1 MPFWKSARP
10 TSLRY
15 ARARHRRWHGNNP
28 VTTTHTPSQNTPSA
42 NDGGIDFPLEGVR
55 VLDLSRVFA
64 GPLCG
69 QVLAD
74 FGAEVI
80 KVEHPG
86 RGDDTRDWGMRI
98 GKTETTYYNSMNR
111 NKRSVTVDLQT
122 PEGLKIIHELLPQ
135 CDVVVHNFKTG
146 GAEKLGLG
154 YEQLKAIQPGLIYCA
169 VAGYDSSG
177 PEAKRPGYDLVIQG
191 ESGLMALNGEANTPP
206 LKFGVAVVDLMT
218 GMYAAQAVLAALF
231 QRTRTGKGRLIEMAL
246 YDCGVM
252 ITGYY
257 GLDAMLLGHDP
268 QRYGNAHPSIVPYG
282 MFEAADGPLIVAV
295 GNNNQ
300 FDKFCRQVVMRPDI
314 VEDPRYATNVERAKN
329 RLTLLPVMK
338 ELFTSFPRDV
348 LLQRMTAA
356 GIPCGKVAGLHEA
369 LTSERTRRGGLL
381 QEMPHPVAGTTH
393 VFAPPYRL
401 DGQRLPIR
409 NAPPTLG
416 EGTKE
421 VLQQLLQLSEQEL
434 QALRDKGVLT
444 LPQA

>member
-1 MPFWKSARP
+1 M
-10 TSLRY
+10 
-15 ARARHRRWHGNNP
+15 
-28 VTTTHTPSQNTPSA
+28 TTTTTTPTATP
-42 NDGGIDFPLEGVR
+42 GGMDFPLEGVR

-111 NKRSVTVDLQT
+111 NKRSITVDLQT
-122 PEGLKIIHELLPQ
+122 PEGVKIIHDLLPQ
-135 CDVVVHNFKTG
+135 CDVVIQNFKTG

-154 YEQLKAIQPGLIYCA
+154 YEQLKAIKPDLIYCS

-191 ESGLMALNGEANTPP
+191 EAGLMALNGEASQPP
-206 LKFGVAVVDLMT
+206 LKFGVAAVDMMT

-231 QRTRTGKGRLIEMAL
+231 QRSRTGKGRHIEMAL
-246 YDCGVM
+246 YDCGLM

-282 MFEAADGPLIVAV
+282 MFEAQDGPLIIAV
-295 GNNNQ
+295 GNNSQ

-314 VEDPRYATNVERAKN
+314 VEDPRFATNVERAKN

-338 ELFTSFPRDV
+338 ELIASFPRDV
-348 LLQRMTAA
+348 LLERLSAA
-356 GIPCGKVAGLHEA
+356 GIPCGRVAGLHEA

-381 QEMPHPVAGTTH
+381 QEMPHPVAGSTH

-416 EGTKE
+416 EGTRE
-421 VLQQLLQLSEQEL
+421 VLQQLLQLSDEAL

>member
-1 MPFWKSARP
+1 MTSTTP
-10 TSLRY
+10 TPALPE
-15 ARARHRRWHGNNP
+15 GM
-28 VTTTHTPSQNTPSA
+28 
-42 NDGGIDFPLEGVR
+42 DFPLEGVR

-74 FGAEVI
+74 FGADVI

-111 NKRSVTVDLQT
+111 NKRSITVDLQT
-122 PEGLKIIHELLPQ
+122 PEGVKIIRDLLPQ
-135 CDVVVHNFKTG
+135 CDVVVQNFKTG

-154 YEQLKAIQPGLIYCA
+154 YEQLKDIKPDLIYCS

-191 ESGLMALNGEANTPP
+191 EAGLMALNGEASQPP
-206 LKFGVAVVDLMT
+206 LKFGVAAVDMMT

-231 QRTRTGKGRLIEMAL
+231 RRSTTGKGRHIEMAL
-246 YDCGVM
+246 YDCGLM

-282 MFEAADGPLIVAV
+282 MFEAQDGPLIIAV
-295 GNNNQ
+295 GNNSQ

-314 VEDPRYATNVERAKN
+314 VEDPRFATNVERARN
-329 RLTLLPVMK
+329 RLTLLPEMK
-338 ELFTSFPRDV
+338 ALIASFPRDV
-348 LLQRMTAA
+348 LLERLTAA
-356 GIPCGKVAGLHEA
+356 GIPCGRVAGLHEA

-416 EGTKE
+416 AATRE
-421 VLQQLLQLSEQEL
+421 VLQQLLQLPEAEL

-444 LPQA
+444 LPDPQQH

>member
-1 MPFWKSARP
+1 M
-10 TSLRY
+10 
-15 ARARHRRWHGNNP
+15 
-28 VTTTHTPSQNTPSA
+28 TTTTPTPPLPE
-42 NDGGIDFPLEGVR
+42 GMDFPLDGVR

-74 FGAEVI
+74 FGADVI

-111 NKRSVTVDLQT
+111 NKRSITVDLQT
-122 PEGLKIIHELLPQ
+122 PEGVKIIRDLLPQ
-135 CDVVVHNFKTG
+135 CDVVIQNFKTG

-154 YEQLKAIQPGLIYCA
+154 YEQLKAIKPDLIYCS

-191 ESGLMALNGEANTPP
+191 EAGLMALNGEASQPP
-206 LKFGVAVVDLMT
+206 LKFGVAAVDMMT

-231 QRTRTGKGRLIEMAL
+231 QRSRTGQGRHIEMAL
-246 YDCGVM
+246 YDCGLM

-282 MFEAADGPLIVAV
+282 MFEAQDGPLIIAV
-295 GNNNQ
+295 GNNAQ

-314 VEDPRYATNVERAKN
+314 VEDPRFATNVERARN

-338 ELFTSFPRDV
+338 ELIASFPRDV
-348 LLQRMTAA
+348 LLQRLSAA
-356 GIPCGKVAGLHEA
+356 GIPCGRVAGLHEA

-381 QEMPHPVAGTTH
+381 QEMPHPVAGSTH

-416 EGTKE
+416 EGTRE
-421 VLQQLLQLSEQEL
+421 VLQQLLQLSEPEL

-444 LPQA
+444 LPTN

>member
-1 MPFWKSARP
+1 M
-10 TSLRY
+10 
-15 ARARHRRWHGNNP
+15 
-28 VTTTHTPSQNTPSA
+28 TTTTTTTPTTPP
-42 NDGGIDFPLEGVR
+42 DGMDFPLAGVR

-69 QVLAD
+69 MVLAD

-111 NKRSVTVDLQT
+111 NKRSITVDLQT
-122 PEGLKIIHELLPQ
+122 PEGVKIIHGLLPQ
-135 CDVVVHNFKTG
+135 CDVVVQNFKTG

-154 YEQLKAIQPGLIYCA
+154 YEQLKAIKPDLIYCS

-231 QRTRTGKGRLIEMAL
+231 QRTRTGKGRHIEMAL
-246 YDCGVM
+246 YDCGLM

-282 MFEAADGPLIVAV
+282 MYDAADGPLIIAV
-295 GNNNQ
+295 GNNAQ
-300 FDKFCRQVVMRPDI
+300 FDKFCRQVIERPDI
-314 VEDPRYATNVERAKN
+314 VEDPRFATNVERAKN
-329 RLTLLPVMK
+329 RLVLGPMLK
-338 ELFTSFPRDV
+338 ELIAGFARDM

-381 QEMPHPVAGTTH
+381 QELPHPVAGSTH

-416 EGTKE
+416 EGTRE
-421 VLQQLLQLSEQEL
+421 VLQQLLQLSEPEL

-444 LPQA
+444 LPHI

>member
-1 MPFWKSARP
+1 MASNAP
-10 TSLRY
+10 T
-15 ARARHRRWHGNNP
+15 H
-28 VTTTHTPSQNTPSA
+28 
-42 NDGGIDFPLEGVR
+42 DIDFPLDGVR

-74 FGAEVI
+74 LGAEVI

-111 NKRSVTVDLQT
+111 NKRSITLDLQS
-122 PEGLKIIHELLPQ
+122 PEGLKIVHELLPQ
-135 CDVVVHNFKTG
+135 CDVVIHNFKTG

-154 YEQLKAIQPGLIYCA
+154 YEQLKAIKPDLIYCA
-169 VAGYDSSG
+169 VAGYDTSG

-191 ESGLMALNGEANTPP
+191 ETGLMALNGEAGTPP

-218 GMYAAQAVLAALF
+218 GMYAGQAVLAALF
-231 QRTRTGKGRLIEMAL
+231 QRSRTGRGRLIEMAL
-246 YDCGVM
+246 YDCGLT

-257 GLDAMLLGHDP
+257 GLDALKLGHDP
-268 QRYGNAHPSIVPYG
+268 ERYGNAHPSIVPYG
-282 MFEAADGPLIVAV
+282 MYESADGPLIIAV
-295 GNNNQ
+295 GNNAQ
-300 FDKFCRQVVMRPDI
+300 FDKFCRQVIERPDI
-314 VEDPRYATNVERAKN
+314 VEDPRFATNVNRAKH
-329 RLTLLPVMK
+329 RLELGPMLK
-338 ELFTSFPRDV
+338 ELIATFPRDL
-348 LLQRMTAA
+348 LLQRLTAA

-369 LTSERTRRGGLL
+369 LTSERTRRGRLV
-381 QEMPHPVAGTTH
+381 QDMPHPVEGTTP

-416 EGTKE
+416 EGTRE
-421 VLQQLLQLSEQEL
+421 VLHRLLALSDEQL
-434 QALRDKGVLT
+434 QALQAQGVLT
-444 LPQA
+444 LPPQ

>member
-1 MPFWKSARP
+1 M
-10 TSLRY
+10 
-15 ARARHRRWHGNNP
+15 
-28 VTTTHTPSQNTPSA
+28 TTTKPHPPLPE
-42 NDGGIDFPLEGVR
+42 GMDFPLDGVR

-74 FGAEVI
+74 FGADVI

-111 NKRSVTVDLQT
+111 NKRSITVDLQT
-122 PEGLKIIHELLPQ
+122 PEGVKIIHSLLPQ
-135 CDVVVHNFKTG
+135 CDVVIQNFKTG

-154 YEQLKAIQPGLIYCA
+154 YEQLKAIKPDLIYCS
-169 VAGYDSSG
+169 VSGYDSSG
-177 PEAKRPGYDLVIQG
+177 PEAKRPGYDLVIQA
-191 ESGLMALNGEANTPP
+191 EAGLMAINGEASQPP
-206 LKFGVAVVDLMT
+206 LKFGVAAVDMMT

-231 QRTRTGKGRLIEMAL
+231 RRERTGKGRHIEMAL
-246 YDCGVM
+246 YDCGLM

-257 GLDAMLLGHDP
+257 GLDALLLGHDP

-282 MFEAADGPLIVAV
+282 MYDAADGPLIIGV
-295 GNNNQ
+295 GNNAQ
-300 FDKFCRQVVMRPDI
+300 FDKFCRLVIERPDI
-314 VEDPRYATNVERAKN
+314 VEDPRFATNVERAKN
-329 RLTLLPVMK
+329 RLVLSPMLK
-338 ELFTSFPRDV
+338 ELIASFPRDV
-348 LLQRMTAA
+348 LLERLSAA

-416 EGTKE
+416 AATRD
-421 VLQQLLQLSEQEL
+421 VLQQLLQLPEAEL

-444 LPQA
+444 LPPL

>member
-1 MPFWKSARP
+1 M
-10 TSLRY
+10 
-15 ARARHRRWHGNNP
+15 
-28 VTTTHTPSQNTPSA
+28 TTTTTTPTATP
-42 NDGGIDFPLEGVR
+42 GGMDFPLAGVR

-111 NKRSVTVDLQT
+111 NKRSITVDLQT
-122 PEGLKIIHELLPQ
+122 PEGVKIIHDLLPQ
-135 CDVVVHNFKTG
+135 CDVVIQNFKTG

-154 YEQLKAIQPGLIYCA
+154 YEQLKAIKPDLIYCS

-191 ESGLMALNGEANTPP
+191 EAGLMALNGEASQPP
-206 LKFGVAVVDLMT
+206 LKFGVAAVDMMT

-231 QRTRTGKGRLIEMAL
+231 QRSRTGQGRHIEMAL
-246 YDCGVM
+246 YDCGLM

-282 MFEAADGPLIVAV
+282 MFEAQDGPLIIAV
-295 GNNNQ
+295 GNNSQ

-314 VEDPRYATNVERAKN
+314 VEDPRFATNVERAKN

-338 ELFTSFPRDV
+338 ELIASFPRDV
-348 LLQRMTAA
+348 LLQRLGAA
-356 GIPCGKVAGLHEA
+356 GIPCGRVAGLHEA

-381 QEMPHPVAGTTH
+381 QEMPHPVAGSTH
-393 VFAPPYRL
+393 VLAPPYRL

-416 EGTKE
+416 EGTRE
-421 VLQQLLQLSEQEL
+421 VLQQLLQLSDQEL

-444 LPQA
+444 LPAN

>member
-1 MPFWKSARP
+1 M
-10 TSLRY
+10 
-15 ARARHRRWHGNNP
+15 
-28 VTTTHTPSQNTPSA
+28 TTTTPTPPLPE
-42 NDGGIDFPLEGVR
+42 GMDFPLDGVR

-74 FGAEVI
+74 FGADVI

-111 NKRSVTVDLQT
+111 NKRSITVDLQT
-122 PEGLKIIHELLPQ
+122 PEGVKIIRDLLPQ
-135 CDVVVHNFKTG
+135 CDVVIQNFKTG

-154 YEQLKAIQPGLIYCA
+154 YEQLKAIKPDLIYCS

-191 ESGLMALNGEANTPP
+191 EAGLMALNGEASQPP
-206 LKFGVAVVDLMT
+206 LKFGVAAVDMMT

-231 QRTRTGKGRLIEMAL
+231 RRSTTGKGRHIEMAL
-246 YDCGVM
+246 YDCGLM

-282 MFEAADGPLIVAV
+282 MFEAQDGPLIIAV
-295 GNNNQ
+295 GNNSQ

-314 VEDPRYATNVERAKN
+314 VEDPRFATNVERARN
-329 RLTLLPVMK
+329 RLILLPEMK
-338 ELFTSFPRDV
+338 ALIASFPRDV
-348 LLQRMTAA
+348 LLERLTAA
-356 GIPCGKVAGLHEA
+356 GIPCGRVAGLHEA

-416 EGTKE
+416 AATRE
-421 VLQQLLQLSEQEL
+421 VLQQLLQLPEAEL
-434 QALRDKGVLT
+434 EALCDKGVLT
-444 LPQA
+444 LPSL

>member
-1 MPFWKSARP
+1 M
-10 TSLRY
+10 
-15 ARARHRRWHGNNP
+15 
-28 VTTTHTPSQNTPSA
+28 TTTTTTTPTTPP
-42 NDGGIDFPLEGVR
+42 DGMDFPLQGVR

-69 QVLAD
+69 MVLAD

-111 NKRSVTVDLQT
+111 NKRSITVDLQT
-122 PEGLKIIHELLPQ
+122 PEGVKIIHDLLPQ
-135 CDVVVHNFKTG
+135 CDVVVQNFKTG

-154 YEQLKAIQPGLIYCA
+154 YEQLKAIKPDLIYCS

-231 QRTRTGKGRLIEMAL
+231 QRTRTGKGRHIEMAL
-246 YDCGVM
+246 YDCGLM

-282 MFEAADGPLIVAV
+282 MYDAADGPLIIAV
-295 GNNNQ
+295 GNNAQ
-300 FDKFCRQVVMRPDI
+300 FDKFCRQVIERPDI
-314 VEDPRYATNVERAKN
+314 VEDPRFATNVERAKN
-329 RLTLLPVMK
+329 RLVLGPMLK
-338 ELFTSFPRDV
+338 ELIAGFARDV

-381 QEMPHPVAGTTH
+381 QELPHPVAGSTH

-416 EGTKE
+416 EGTRE
-421 VLQQLLQLSEQEL
+421 VLQQLLQLSEPEL

-444 LPQA
+444 LPHI

>member
-1 MPFWKSARP
+1 MTAS
-10 TSLRY
+10 
-15 ARARHRRWHGNNP
+15 
-28 VTTTHTPSQNTPSA
+28 
-42 NDGGIDFPLEGVR
+42 NDMDLPLEGVR

-86 RGDDTRDWGMRI
+86 RGDDTRDWGLRI

-111 NKRSVTVDLQT
+111 NKRSVTIDLQS
-122 PEGLKIIHELLPQ
+122 PEGLEIVRGLLPL
-135 CDVVVHNFKTG
+135 CDVVIHNFKTG

-154 YEQLKAIQPGLIYCA
+154 YAQLKAIRPDLIYCS

-177 PEAKRPGYDLVIQG
+177 PEATRPGYDLVIQG
-191 ESGLMALNGEANTPP
+191 EAGLMAINGEADQAP
-206 LKFGVAVVDLMT
+206 LKFGVAAVDLMT

-231 QRTRTGKGRLIEMAL
+231 RRSRTGQGRQIDLAL
-246 YDCGVM
+246 YDCGIM

-282 MFEAADGPLIVAV
+282 MFEAADGPLIIAV
-295 GNNNQ
+295 GNNSQ

-314 VEDPRYATNVERAKN
+314 VEDPRYTTNVERAKN

-338 ELFTSFPRDV
+338 ALIAEFPRA
-348 LLQRMTAA
+348 LLLERMAAA

-381 QEMPHPVAGTTH
+381 QEMPHPVAGSTQ

-401 DGQRLPIR
+401 DGRRLPIR

-416 EGTKE
+416 EGTRE
-421 VLQQLLQLSEQEL
+421 VLQQLLQLSEEEL
-434 QALRDKGVLT
+434 QALRAKGVLT
-444 LPQA
+444 LPEPPA

>member
-1 MPFWKSARP
+1 M
-10 TSLRY
+10 
-15 ARARHRRWHGNNP
+15 
-28 VTTTHTPSQNTPSA
+28 TTTTTTTPTTPP
-42 NDGGIDFPLEGVR
+42 DGMDFPLQGVR

-69 QVLAD
+69 MVLAD

-98 GKTETTYYNSMNR
+98 GTTETTYYNSMNR
-111 NKRSVTVDLQT
+111 NKRSITVDLQT
-122 PEGLKIIHELLPQ
+122 PEGVKIIHDLLPQ
-135 CDVVVHNFKTG
+135 CDVVVQNFKTG

-154 YEQLKAIQPGLIYCA
+154 YEQLKAIKPDLIYCS

-231 QRTRTGKGRLIEMAL
+231 QRTRTGKGRHIEMAL
-246 YDCGVM
+246 YDCGLM

-282 MFEAADGPLIVAV
+282 MYDAADGPLIIAV
-295 GNNNQ
+295 GNNAQ
-300 FDKFCRQVVMRPDI
+300 FDKFCRQVIERPDI
-314 VEDPRYATNVERAKN
+314 VEDPRFATNVERAKN
-329 RLTLLPVMK
+329 RLVLGPMLK
-338 ELFTSFPRDV
+338 ELIAGFARDV

-381 QEMPHPVAGTTH
+381 QELPHPVAGSTH

-416 EGTKE
+416 EGTRE
-421 VLQQLLQLSEQEL
+421 VLQQLLQLSEPEL

-444 LPQA
+444 LPHI

>member
-1 MPFWKSARP
+1 MASNAP
-10 TSLRY
+10 T
-15 ARARHRRWHGNNP
+15 H
-28 VTTTHTPSQNTPSA
+28 
-42 NDGGIDFPLEGVR
+42 DIDFPLDGVR

-74 FGAEVI
+74 LGAEVI

-111 NKRSVTVDLQT
+111 NKRSITLDLQS
-122 PEGLKIIHELLPQ
+122 PEGLKIVHELLPQ
-135 CDVVVHNFKTG
+135 CDVVIHNFKTG

-154 YEQLKAIQPGLIYCA
+154 YEQLKAIKPDLIYCA
-169 VAGYDSSG
+169 VAGYDTSG

-191 ESGLMALNGEANTPP
+191 ETGLMALNGEAGTPP

-218 GMYAAQAVLAALF
+218 GMYAGQAVLAALF
-231 QRTRTGKGRLIEMAL
+231 QRSRTGRGRLIEMAL
-246 YDCGVM
+246 YDCGLT

-257 GLDAMLLGHDP
+257 GLDALKLGHDP
-268 QRYGNAHPSIVPYG
+268 ERYGNAHPSIVPYG
-282 MFEAADGPLIVAV
+282 MYESADGPLIIAV
-295 GNNNQ
+295 GNNAQ
-300 FDKFCRQVVMRPDI
+300 FDKFCRQVIERPDI
-314 VEDPRYATNVERAKN
+314 VEDPRFATNVSRAKH
-329 RLTLLPVMK
+329 RLELGPMLK
-338 ELFTSFPRDV
+338 ELIATFPRDL
-348 LLQRMTAA
+348 LLQRLTAA

-369 LTSERTRRGGLL
+369 LTSERTRRGRLV
-381 QEMPHPVAGTTH
+381 QDMPHPVEGTTP

-416 EGTKE
+416 EGTRE
-421 VLQQLLQLSEQEL
+421 VLHRLLALSDEQL
-434 QALRDKGVLT
+434 QALQAQGVLT
-444 LPQA
+444 LPPQ

>member
-1 MPFWKSARP
+1 MTSTNP
-10 TSLRY
+10 TPALPE
-15 ARARHRRWHGNNP
+15 GM
-28 VTTTHTPSQNTPSA
+28 
-42 NDGGIDFPLEGVR
+42 DFPLEGVR

-74 FGAEVI
+74 FGADVI

-111 NKRSVTVDLQT
+111 NKRSITVDLQT
-122 PEGLKIIHELLPQ
+122 PEGVKIIHSLLPQ
-135 CDVVVHNFKTG
+135 CDVVIQNFKTG

-154 YEQLKAIQPGLIYCA
+154 YEQLKAIKPDLIYCS
-169 VAGYDSSG
+169 VSGYDSSG
-177 PEAKRPGYDLVIQG
+177 PEAKRPGYDLVIQA
-191 ESGLMALNGEANTPP
+191 EAGLMAINGEASQPP
-206 LKFGVAVVDLMT
+206 LKFGVAAVDMMT

-231 QRTRTGKGRLIEMAL
+231 RRERTGKGRHIEMAL
-246 YDCGVM
+246 YDCGLM
-252 ITGYY
+252 IAGYY
-257 GLDAMLLGHDP
+257 GLDALLLGHDP

-282 MFEAADGPLIVAV
+282 MYDAADGPLIIGV
-295 GNNNQ
+295 GNNAQ
-300 FDKFCRQVVMRPDI
+300 FDKFCRQVIERPDI
-314 VEDPRYATNVERAKN
+314 VEDPRFATNVERAKN
-329 RLTLLPVMK
+329 RLVLSPMLK
-338 ELFTSFPRDV
+338 ELIASFPRDV
-348 LLQRMTAA
+348 LLERLSAA

-416 EGTKE
+416 AATRD
-421 VLQQLLQLSEQEL
+421 VLQQLLQLPEAEL

-444 LPQA
+444 LPPL

>member
-1 MPFWKSARP
+1 M
-10 TSLRY
+10 
-15 ARARHRRWHGNNP
+15 
-28 VTTTHTPSQNTPSA
+28 
-42 NDGGIDFPLEGVR
+42 DFPLDGVR

-74 FGAEVI
+74 FGADVI

-111 NKRSVTVDLQT
+111 NKRSITVDLQT
-122 PEGLKIIHELLPQ
+122 PEGVKIIHSLLPQ
-135 CDVVVHNFKTG
+135 CDVVIQNFKTG
-146 GAEKLGLG
+146 GADRLGVG
-154 YEQLKAIQPGLIYCA
+154 YEQLKAITPGLIYCS

-231 QRTRTGKGRLIEMAL
+231 QRTRTGKGRHIEMAL
-246 YDCGVM
+246 YDCGLM

-257 GLDAMLLGHDP
+257 GLDALLLGHDP

-282 MFEAADGPLIVAV
+282 MYDAADGPLIIAV
-295 GNNNQ
+295 GNNAQ
-300 FDKFCRQVVMRPDI
+300 FDKFCRQVIERPDI
-314 VEDPRYATNVERAKN
+314 VEDPRFATNVERAKN
-329 RLTLLPVMK
+329 RLVLGPMLK
-338 ELFTSFPRDV
+338 ELIAGFARDV

-381 QEMPHPVAGTTH
+381 QELPHPVAGSTH

-416 EGTKE
+416 EGTRE
-421 VLQQLLQLSEQEL
+421 VLQQLLQLSEPEL

-444 LPQA
+444 LPQI

>member
-1 MPFWKSARP
+1 M
-10 TSLRY
+10 
-15 ARARHRRWHGNNP
+15 
-28 VTTTHTPSQNTPSA
+28 TTTTTTTTPTTPP
-42 NDGGIDFPLEGVR
+42 DGMDFPLQGVR

-69 QVLAD
+69 MVLAD

-111 NKRSVTVDLQT
+111 NKRSITVDLQT
-122 PEGLKIIHELLPQ
+122 PEGVKIIHDLLPQ
-135 CDVVVHNFKTG
+135 CDVVVQNFKTG
-146 GAEKLGLG
+146 GADKLGLG
-154 YEQLKAIQPGLIYCA
+154 YEQLKAIKPDLIYCS

-231 QRTRTGKGRLIEMAL
+231 QRTRTGKGRHIEMAL
-246 YDCGVM
+246 YDCGLM

-282 MFEAADGPLIVAV
+282 MYEAADGPLIIAV
-295 GNNNQ
+295 GNNAQ
-300 FDKFCRQVVMRPDI
+300 FDKFCRQVIERPDI
-314 VEDPRYATNVERAKN
+314 VEDPRFATNVERAKN
-329 RLTLLPVMK
+329 RLVLGPMLK
-338 ELFTSFPRDV
+338 ELIAGFARDV

-381 QEMPHPVAGTTH
+381 QELPHPVAGSTH

-416 EGTKE
+416 EGTRE
-421 VLQQLLQLSEQEL
+421 VLQQLLQLSEPEL

-444 LPQA
+444 LPHI